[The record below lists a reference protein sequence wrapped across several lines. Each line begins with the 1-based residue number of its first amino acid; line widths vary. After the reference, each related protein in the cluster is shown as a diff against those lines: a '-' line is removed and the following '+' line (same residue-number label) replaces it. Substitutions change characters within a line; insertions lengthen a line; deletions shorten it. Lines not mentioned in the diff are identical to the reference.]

1 MSELEQTLG
10 ASVDKAKNERRSGA
24 SPSIAFHRERS
35 RCMADDVPSSPSN
48 RIYHHL
54 GHVCLDKD
62 PTALVMVMPFAF
74 ANKVRS

>member
-1 MSELEQTLG
+1 MSELEETLG
-10 ASVDKAKNERRSGA
+10 ASVSKAKSDRRSGA

-54 GHVCLDKD
+54 GHVRLDKD
-62 PTALVMVMPFAF
+62 PTVLVMSFPFAF
-74 ANKVRS
+74 ANKVRA